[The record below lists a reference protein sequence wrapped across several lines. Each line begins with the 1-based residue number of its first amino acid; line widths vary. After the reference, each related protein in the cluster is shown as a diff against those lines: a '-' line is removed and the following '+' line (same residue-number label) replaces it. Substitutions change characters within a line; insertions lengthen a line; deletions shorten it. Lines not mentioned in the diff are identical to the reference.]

1 MTEDL
6 TCRSTRDMA
15 DAVTKSRRLA
25 GKNAVVIGGAGR
37 IGWAVG
43 REFVRAGAGVVLVDR
58 RADEVRTAAES
69 CAHGGPGRCTA
80 IAADLRTPE
89 DCEGLA
95 QKCQEALGCVDML
108 VNCPGGIYRA
118 AFLDHS
124 IDALGQLWDVNVR
137 LPFMTCRAF
146 GRIMKERGRGKII
159 NFASVGGVRPEA
171 THAGYCA
178 AKAGLIAFSRVAAM
192 ELAPYNIQVNVVA
205 PGPTETVPFTS
216 PFYLEHPEVLRS
228 IEERT
233 PAGRIGHPE
242 DHTGLVTF
250 LASDESDWISGQV
263 IMSDGGLG
271 LA

>member
-6 TCRSTRDMA
+6 MCRATRDMA
-15 DAVTKSRRLA
+15 GAVAHSGRLA

-37 IGWAVG
+37 IGQAIG
-43 REFVRAGAGVVLVDR
+43 REFARAGANVVLVDR
-58 RADEVRTAAES
+58 RADEVRAAAES
-69 CAHGGPGRCTA
+69 CAQCGLAKCTA
-80 IAADLRTPE
+80 VAADLGTLE

-95 QKCQEALGCVDML
+95 QECERALGSVDIL

-124 IDALGQLWDVNVR
+124 VDALGELWDVNVR
-137 LPFMTCRAF
+137 LPFMTCQVFA
-146 GRIMKERGRGKII
+146 RIMKERGSGKII

-192 ELAPYNIQVNVVA
+192 ELAPHNIQVNVVA

-216 PFYLEHPEVLRS
+216 PFYLEHPEVLRG

-242 DHTGLVTF
+242 DHTGLVAF
-250 LASDESDWISGQV
+250 LASSESNWISGQV

>member
-1 MTEDL
+1 MTEDGM
-6 TCRSTRDMA
+6 CRATRDTAGSIA
-15 DAVTKSRRLA
+15 DSGRLA

-37 IGWAVG
+37 IGQAIG
-43 REFVRAGAGVVLVDR
+43 REFARAGANVALVDR
-58 RADEVRTAAES
+58 RADEVRAAAES
-69 CAHGGPGRCTA
+69 CAQGGPGKCTA
-80 IAADLRTPE
+80 VAAYLKTLE
-89 DCEGLA
+89 DCEALA
-95 QKCQEALGCVDML
+95 QECQKALGSVDIL

-124 IDALGQLWDVNVR
+124 VDALGELWDINVR
-137 LPFMTCRAF
+137 LPFMACRVF
-146 GRIMKERGRGKII
+146 GRIMKERGSGKII

-216 PFYLEHPEVLRS
+216 SFYLEHPEVLRS

-242 DHTGLVTF
+242 DHAGLVVF
-250 LASDESDWISGQV
+250 LASSESNWVSGQV
-263 IMSDGGLG
+263 IMSDGGIG
-271 LA
+271 LV